1 MVVIQAVASSMLKA
15 RVGEDISS
23 ASSAAYTR
31 SVDGFTRDEAEAAIR
46 DRGGKSPGSVS
57 AKTYCVVVGEDPGAS
72 KVTKA
77 GELGIPMIQA
87 EAFQKLLNTGSI

>member
-1 MVVIQAVASSMLKA
+1 MWLPATFHKTWLAKQLWSQEA
-15 RVGEDISS
+15 E
-23 ASSAAYTR
+23 
-31 SVDGFTRDEAEAAIR
+31 GFTREEAEAAIK

-77 GELGIPMIQA
+77 TELGIPMIQA
-87 EAFQKLLNTGSI
+87 DAFQKLLDTGSI

>member
-1 MVVIQAVASSMLKA
+1 MTNEQDDVVAEPTTEIEDAVA
-15 RVGEDISS
+15 VE
-23 ASSAAYTR
+23 
-31 SVDGFTRDEAEAAIR
+31 EAEAAIK

-77 GELGIPMIQA
+77 SELGIPMIQA
-87 EAFQKLLNTGSI
+87 DAFQKLLDTGSI